1 MCQNV
6 VLVVWDSSTVTM
18 AEMWVSFVKVYKV
31 CVTNESAMVRV
42 GIVMFVYLQP
52 DK

>member
-18 AEMWVSFVKVYKV
+18 AEMWVSFVKVY
-31 CVTNESAMVRV
+31 
-42 GIVMFVYLQP
+42 VYDRYHMICNLASWWSSENRP
-52 DK
+52 